1 MSDTSISN
9 YDKEWLV
16 RRIGSIKDKQCYLD
30 ILELIHA
37 DDGLVY
43 TINSNGLYF
52 NLATVPDA
60 TLVIID
66 TILRRYE
73 KRKDLERWRI
83 SISR

>member
-16 RRIGSIKDKQCYLD
+16 RRIGSIKDKRCYLD

-43 TINSNGLYF
+43 AINSNGLYF
-52 NLATVPDA
+52 NLATVPDT
-60 TLVIID
+60 TLIIID
-66 TILRRYE
+66 NILKRYE
-73 KRKDLERWRI
+73 KKKRLRELTHTHN
-83 SISR
+83 

>member
-1 MSDTSISN
+1 MEQ

-16 RRIGSIKDKQCYLD
+16 RRIGSIKDKRCCLD

-37 DDGLVY
+37 DDGFVY
-43 TINSNGLYF
+43 TVNSNGLYF

-60 TLVIID
+60 TLNTID

-73 KRKDLERWRI
+73 NKKRLREIALRSK
-83 SISR
+83 